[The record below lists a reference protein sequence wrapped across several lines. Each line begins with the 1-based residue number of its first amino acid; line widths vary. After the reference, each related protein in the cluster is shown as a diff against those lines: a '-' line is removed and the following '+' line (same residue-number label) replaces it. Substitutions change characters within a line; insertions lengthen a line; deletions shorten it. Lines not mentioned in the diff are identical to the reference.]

1 MKKFTLLAVSLA
13 TCICSWGTQIENGHS
28 AYANGMT
35 RDILELVEDEVLPE
49 TSPKAESGE
58 LIEIPQDQ
66 GKDLDTFTRTEF
78 EAGDEY
84 NTYTANGD
92 LQIAFK
98 MMNIDVK
105 GCDYVVV
112 KFTEP
117 VAAGWQLAFWE
128 NQDLVPVPEGATEY
142 KFELEPQMLS
152 SGVLPQICMM
162 TFFGGYTAPLVAK
175 VEGVYKHMG
184 ESEPTTPTKVEKEVS
199 LNVNGVTRTYLLYVP
214 EQVAENPA
222 LVFSLHGASGHST
235 DRSPFRTSVADEKGC
250 IVVYPQ
256 GVNQY
261 FPVFGGSVTG
271 WNATGAANEDLDF
284 FKQII
289 EDVAA
294 DYAIDRSRIYCCGFS
309 NGGMMTYSN
318 ASAAADIFAAFASI
332 SGFQL
337 NEFHHR
343 PTGARPVPFLH
354 IHGMS
359 DDFVKYSCM
368 PVIRDNMV
376 ARNGCNPVPE
386 VSEVAGKYRCSV
398 YEAGEGGFPYIYY
411 EIEGMGHND
420 YTDKTPEGNS
430 ALTMWNFLSQYTLED
445 ECDPTLKW
453 RLNIDTEGF
462 VPTEHYWT
470 VSADKTRFTYGT
482 AKKANNADNN
492 VYPSLQFEAG
502 NYMLTFESTG
512 TEGNKMYIQLE
523 ALDGNSVLFCKSGK
537 VGGKVVMPFSV
548 DAYSEYKITIVK
560 TSPDDKFTSFAIHS
574 CAEPASAENSED
586 DVLPEDSPEPEG
598 GYLIEIPQAREELEG
613 FSTTGSEAG
622 DECNTYTATG
632 DLQIAFKMVDINVKD
647 CDYVV
652 VKFAEPVAAGW
663 KVAFWE
669 GQTLVDVPEGA
680 TEYKFELEPQMVSS
694 GLLPQICMMT
704 FFGGYTAPLIA
715 KVEGVYKHCTLEA
728 PTGIERVSNDS
739 EVIPEAYFSL
749 SGARLSSLQKGIN
762 IVRTNDG
769 QTKKVLMK

>member
-28 AYANGMT
+28 AYADGMT
-35 RDILELVEDEVLPE
+35 RDILELVEDETLPE

-78 EAGDEY
+78 EVGDEY

-105 GCDYVVV
+105 ACDYVVV

-117 VAAGWQLAFWE
+117 VAAGWKLAFWE

-142 KFELEPQMLS
+142 KFELEPQMIS

-184 ESEPTTPTKVEKEVS
+184 ESEPTTPTKIEKEVS
-199 LNVNGVTRTYLLYVP
+199 LTVNGVTRSYLLYVP
-214 EQVAENPA
+214 EQLAENPA
-222 LVFSLHGASGHST
+222 LVFSLHGAGGKQT

-256 GVNQY
+256 GVNQR

-289 EDVAA
+289 EDIAA

-354 IHGMS
+354 IHGMA

-462 VPTEHYWT
+462 VPTEHNWT

-560 TSPDDKFTSFAIHS
+560 TSPNNKFTSFAIHS

-622 DECNTYTATG
+622 DEYNTYTATG

>member
-1 MKKFTLLAVSLA
+1 MV
-13 TCICSWGTQIENGHS
+13 
-28 AYANGMT
+28 
-35 RDILELVEDEVLPE
+35 D
-49 TSPKAESGE
+49 
-58 LIEIPQDQ
+58 
-66 GKDLDTFTRTEF
+66 
-78 EAGDEY
+78 
-84 NTYTANGD
+84 
-92 LQIAFK
+92 
-98 MMNIDVK
+98 IDVK

-112 KFTEP
+112 KFAEP
-117 VAAGWQLAFWE
+117 VAAGWKVAFWE
-128 NQDLVPVPEGATEY
+128 GQDLVDVPEGTTEY
-142 KFELEPQMLS
+142 KFELEPQMIS

-523 ALDGNSVLFCKSGK
+523 ALDGSSVLFCKSGK
-537 VGGKVVMPFSV
+537 VGEKVVMPFSV

-598 GYLIEIPQAREELEG
+598 GYLIEIPQAQEELEG

-622 DECNTYTATG
+622 DEYNTYTATG
-632 DLQIAFKMVDINVKD
+632 DLQIAFKMVDIDVKD

-715 KVEGVYKHCTLEA
+715 KVEGVYKHCTLED

-749 SGARLSSLQKGIN
+749 SGARLPSLQKGIN
-762 IVRTNDG
+762 IVRTSDG